1 MIATAPHGMSSGW
14 THLTWTS
21 CSADDGRPDTSVEGL
36 FLRHSV
42 AIGRQDTSVEGLFLR
57 HSVAIGRQDTSM
69 EGLFLFTEW
78 IYNILYPRKLGS
90 PSLSLGGR
98 ATGLLYLFIGE
109 IFLITVL
116 CIPFDVTQKFN
127 MHKVFYFHEVKVFNF
142 HLRYLRFH

>member
-90 PSLSLGGR
+90 PSLSWREGDRTFVSLFGG
-98 ATGLLYLFIGE
+98 
-109 IFLITVL
+109 IFSDHSFVY
-116 CIPFDVTQKFN
+116 PF
-127 MHKVFYFHEVKVFNF
+127 
-142 HLRYLRFH
+142 

>member
-21 CSADDGRPDTSVEGL
+21 CSADD
-36 FLRHSV
+36 
-42 AIGRQDTSVEGLFLR
+42 GRQDTSVEGLFLR

-90 PSLSLGGR
+90 PSLSWREGDN
-98 ATGLLYLFIGE
+98 TFVSLFWGN
-109 IFLITVL
+109 FSDHSSVY
-116 CIPFDVTQKFN
+116 PF
-127 MHKVFYFHEVKVFNF
+127 
-142 HLRYLRFH
+142 